1 MAFMQTGE
9 GVASC
14 IFLVLYTAYLV
25 AAVYVV
31 FKKGIKTLYTS
42 LTVFG
47 LFRVAAQLCGIAFS
61 KLGIEHWQWL
71 VAYLVFGAEG
81 YFMLILTSFH
91 YVGHIQKEVFGESK
105 IARRLC
111 PNIKV
116 IGFITYRW
124 VFHEWL
130 VVANVLVIV
139 GGTMLTSID
148 ADKYNEYQNK
158 VNSSKGLRGAGQAIF
173 LVMTVIVG
181 AMALYA
187 GIRDRIRATTL
198 YLVYAA
204 FPFLLV
210 RGIYGVLSCFVTKM
224 NYYQL
229 SNYGKAGLSTYF
241 VATEYCLATTMEF
254 VAAVILL
261 SKYYLYDEKVMNNTQ
276 VADEESKQK
285 YEKSTFT
292 IEDVSSIRN

>member
-9 GVASC
+9 GVAAC

-31 FKKGIKTLYTS
+31 FKRGIKTLYTS

-91 YVGHIQKEVFGESK
+91 YVGQSQKEAIGESK
-105 IARRLC
+105 LARRLW
-111 PNIKV
+111 PNAKGL
-116 IGFITYRW
+116 GFITYRW
-124 VFHEWL
+124 LFHEWL
-130 VVANVLVIV
+130 VIANVLVIV

-148 ADKYNEYQNK
+148 ADKYDEYQDK
-158 VNSSKGLRGAGQAIF
+158 VNRSKGLRGSGQAIF
-173 LVMTVIVG
+173 LIMTLIVG
-181 AMALYA
+181 AMAVYA
-187 GIRDRIRATTL
+187 GTRDRIRTTTL
-198 YLVYAA
+198 YLVYASI
-204 FPFLLV
+204 PFLLV
-210 RGIYGVLSCFVTKM
+210 RGIYGVLSCFITKM
-224 NYYQL
+224 NYFQI
-229 SNYGKAGLSTYF
+229 SNYEKAGLSTYF

-261 SKYYLYDEKVMNNTQ
+261 SKYYIHDKKVMGNTQ
-276 VADEESKQK
+276 VVDEESKQ
-285 YEKSTFT
+285 YEKSAFT
-292 IEDVSSIRN
+292 KEDASSVRN